1 MLAVLKPSQVWAL
14 ARSTRLCQR
23 DGSYQGVPGQP
34 SFPIWPAGLAG
45 QGCPVSYTGG
55 KGRRL
60 MPGLTVVVP
69 ASCVATLKSGPVWT
83 EVKWFLSR
91 TLLCPRLSVDQGYIS
106 STQFPC
112 PRGIQASSF
121 SRLLVHLPPQR
132 VRSWDPAPGFRSG
145 AVARAPVQ
153 GQHHHLAVGVMWPI
167 HGFCAYHS
175 FLHSHQSVVMCFGT
189 RHLCFHMQTPLFSLS
204 LTS

>member
-1 MLAVLKPSQVWAL
+1 MVSQ
-14 ARSTRLCQR
+14 
-23 DGSYQGVPGQP
+23 
-34 SFPIWPAGLAG
+34 
-45 QGCPVSYTGG
+45 
-55 KGRRL
+55 
-60 MPGLTVVVP
+60 
-69 ASCVATLKSGPVWT
+69 
-83 EVKWFLSR
+83 R
-91 TLLCPRLSVDQGYIS
+91 TLSCPPLSVDQGYIS
-106 STQFPC
+106 STQL
-112 PRGIQASSF
+112 PRPPGIQASSF

-189 RHLCFHMQTPLFSLS
+189 RHLCFPYANPSLFLVLDFIRTCEPFFVPTTLPVLCSRGHAVAQCPLLPVPIPLLCAPATGPVGYYTCRNPLQKRPFGQKRVWKESLRGKRQTLS
-204 LTS
+204 PWI